1 MRFRQFNDI
10 FKNEKGLIFVSN
22 NGLVTMIN
30 TLIFD
35 PILEGKLR
43 SMKTYFKKALFLSI
57 LTLTTLWGQFA
68 SPVSLS
74 AKAESAARAGEVVN
88 IIVTAR
94 MDAEWKIYALRDQG
108 EGPIATRVVATGT
121 VVKTSGMVL
130 EDEPIEKYDDGFL
143 TNTRTHQGGAVF
155 TAPVLLKSDLAP
167 GTYDLSVNVLFQ
179 VCNAS
184 LCYPPKEEVLSV
196 SVTVEPGIA
205 RDDHTEMVTV
215 SSVFDES
222 GNISLDAAI
231 DEGFFSFVILAFSM
245 GLLALLTPCV
255 FPMIPI
261 TVSFFTHQGET
272 GKGKPI
278 NNAIIYTLGII
289 ATFSILGFILALTL
303 GASGANQLAANPW
316 VNIFIAALFIYFAL
330 SLFGMYEIELPS
342 ALRQYSLKQEG
353 RGGVVGTL
361 FMAVTFTL
369 TSFTCTVQFV
379 GLLLVA
385 ASQGQWFWPMIG
397 MVVFSAAFAFP
408 FFFLAL
414 FPQYLAKMPKSGS
427 WLNSVKVVM
436 GFLELAAAFKFISNT
451 DLVWGWG
458 FFSHNTVLAVW
469 AVLMLLTG
477 IYLLGKIQ
485 LPHDSPLAS
494 ISVPR
499 LMLSTA
505 FLTFGLYL
513 TSGLF
518 GQKIHGLIYSYLP
531 PIVEGESGAVRT
543 NGASMAEEFNW
554 YRNLDEG
561 LAEARATGKSVF
573 IDFTGYTC
581 TNCRWME
588 ANIFTKTEVKHR
600 FGEMI
605 LVQLY
610 TDGGPNHDENQQYE
624 IDRFGT
630 AALPFYVILSPND
643 DVITT
648 FPGMTRSLDDFLDFL
663 DKGLAG

>member
-1 MRFRQFNDI
+1 MNRFI
-10 FKNEKGLIFVSN
+10 KTVILIGLF
-22 NGLVTMIN
+22 
-30 TLIFD
+30 
-35 PILEGKLR
+35 
-43 SMKTYFKKALFLSI
+43 SI
-57 LTLTTLWGQFA
+57 SHLWGQFE
-68 SPVSLS
+68 SPVTLS
-74 AKAESAARAGEVVN
+74 AKAESSVRAGEVVN
-88 IIVTAR
+88 IIVKAE

-108 EGPIATRVVATGT
+108 EGPIATRVVVTGEIIEA
-121 VVKTSGMVL
+121 SGLVW
-130 EDEPIEKYDDGFL
+130 EDEPVKKYDDGFL
-143 TNTRTHQGGAVF
+143 TTTRTHQGGAIF
-155 TAPVLLKSDLAP
+155 KAPILVKSDLSP
-167 GTYDLSVNVLFQ
+167 GKYNLSVNVLFQ

-184 LCYPPKEEVLSV
+184 LCYPPKEEVLTIT
-196 SVTVEPGIA
+196 VTVEGGTA
-205 RDDHTEMVTV
+205 RDDRTDMVLVTD
-215 SSVFDES
+215 VFDDF
-222 GNISLDAAI
+222 GNINLDAAI

-278 NNAIIYTLGII
+278 TNAIIYTLGII
-289 ATFSILGFILALTL
+289 ATFSILGIILALTL

-330 SLFGMYEIELPS
+330 SLFGMYEIQLPS
-342 ALRQYSLKQEG
+342 VLRQYSLKQEG
-353 RGGVVGTL
+353 RGGVMGTL

-397 MVVFSAAFAFP
+397 MVVFSAAFALP

-485 LPHDSPLAS
+485 LPHDSPIAS

-531 PIVEGESGAVRT
+531 PIVESESGAVRT
-543 NGASMAEEFNW
+543 NGASIAEEFNW

-561 LAEARATGKSVF
+561 LAKARATGKSVF

-588 ANIFTKTEVKHR
+588 ANTFTKTEVKHR

-610 TDGGPNHDENQQYE
+610 TDGGPNHRENQQYE

-630 AALPFYVILSPND
+630 AALPFYVILSPD
-643 DVITT
+643 DDIITT

>member
-1 MRFRQFNDI
+1 MNRFI
-10 FKNEKGLIFVSN
+10 KTIILIGF
-22 NGLVTMIN
+22 
-30 TLIFD
+30 F
-35 PILEGKLR
+35 
-43 SMKTYFKKALFLSI
+43 SI
-57 LTLTTLWGQFA
+57 SHLWGQFE
-68 SPVSLS
+68 SPVTLS
-74 AKAESAARAGEVVN
+74 AKAESSVRAGEVVN
-88 IIVTAR
+88 IIVKAE

-108 EGPIATRVVATGT
+108 EGPIATRVVVTGEIIEA
-121 VVKTSGMVL
+121 SGLVW
-130 EDEPIEKYDDGFL
+130 EDEPVKKYDDGFL
-143 TNTRTHQGGAVF
+143 TTTRTHQGGAIF
-155 TAPVLLKSDLAP
+155 KAPILVKSDLSP
-167 GTYDLSVNVLFQ
+167 GKYNLSVNVLFQ

-184 LCYPPKEEVLSV
+184 LCYPPKEEVLTIT
-196 SVTVEPGIA
+196 VTVEGGTA
-205 RDDHTEMVTV
+205 RDDRTDMVLVTE
-215 SSVFDES
+215 VFDDF
-222 GNISLDAAI
+222 GNINLDAAI
-231 DEGFFSFVILAFSM
+231 DEGFFSFIILAFSM

-272 GKGKPI
+272 GEGKPI
-278 NNAIIYTLGII
+278 TNAIIYTLGII
-289 ATFSILGFILALTL
+289 ATFSILGIILALTL

-353 RGGVVGTL
+353 RGGVMGTL

-397 MVVFSAAFAFP
+397 MVVFSAAFALP

-414 FPQYLAKMPKSGS
+414 FPQYLAKMPKSGG

-485 LPHDSPLAS
+485 LPHDSPIAS

-531 PIVEGESGAVRT
+531 PIVESESGAVRT
-543 NGASMAEEFNW
+543 NGASIAEEFNW

-561 LAEARATGKSVF
+561 LVKARATGKSVF

-588 ANIFTKTEVKHR
+588 ANTFTKTEVKHR

-610 TDGGPNHDENQQYE
+610 TDGGPNHRENQQYE

-630 AALPFYVILSPND
+630 AALPFYVILSPD
-643 DVITT
+643 DDIITT

>member
-1 MRFRQFNDI
+1 MNRFI
-10 FKNEKGLIFVSN
+10 KTIILIGLF
-22 NGLVTMIN
+22 
-30 TLIFD
+30 
-35 PILEGKLR
+35 
-43 SMKTYFKKALFLSI
+43 SI
-57 LTLTTLWGQFA
+57 SHLWGQFE
-68 SPVSLS
+68 SPVTLS
-74 AKAESAARAGEVVN
+74 AKAESSVRAGEVVN
-88 IIVTAR
+88 IIVKAE

-108 EGPIATRVVATGT
+108 EGPIATRVVVTGEIIEA
-121 VVKTSGMVL
+121 SGLVR
-130 EDEPIEKYDDGFL
+130 EDEPVKKYDDGFL
-143 TNTRTHQGGAVF
+143 TTTRTHQGGAIF
-155 TAPVLLKSDLAP
+155 KAPILVKSDLSP
-167 GTYDLSVNVLFQ
+167 GKYNLSVNVLFQ

-184 LCYPPKEEVLSV
+184 LCYPPKEEVLTIT
-196 SVTVEPGIA
+196 VTVEGGTA
-205 RDDHTEMVTV
+205 RDDRTDMVLV
-215 SSVFDES
+215 ADVFDDF
-222 GNISLDAAI
+222 GNINLDAAI

-278 NNAIIYTLGII
+278 TNAIIYTLGII
-289 ATFSILGFILALTL
+289 ATFSIIGFILALTL

-353 RGGVVGTL
+353 RGGVMGTL

-397 MVVFSAAFAFP
+397 MVVFSAAFALP

-414 FPQYLAKMPKSGS
+414 FPQYLAKMPKSGA

-531 PIVEGESGAVRT
+531 PIVESESGAVRT
-543 NGASMAEEFNW
+543 NGASIAEEFNW

-561 LAEARATGKSVF
+561 LVKARATGKSVF

-588 ANIFTKTEVKHR
+588 ANTFTKTEVKHR

-610 TDGGPNHDENQQYE
+610 TDGGPNHRENQQYE

-630 AALPFYVILSPND
+630 AALPFYVILSPD
-643 DVITT
+643 DDIITT

>member
-1 MRFRQFNDI
+1 MNRFI
-10 FKNEKGLIFVSN
+10 KTIILIGLFTISH
-22 NGLVTMIN
+22 
-30 TLIFD
+30 
-35 PILEGKLR
+35 
-43 SMKTYFKKALFLSI
+43 
-57 LTLTTLWGQFA
+57 LWGQFE
-68 SPVSLS
+68 SPVTLS
-74 AKAESAARAGEVVN
+74 AKAESSVRAGEVVN
-88 IIVTAR
+88 IIVKAE

-108 EGPIATRVVATGT
+108 EGPIATRVVVTGEIIEA
-121 VVKTSGMVL
+121 SGLVW
-130 EDEPIEKYDDGFL
+130 EDEPVEKYDDGFL
-143 TNTRTHQGGAVF
+143 TTTRTHQGGAIF
-155 TAPVLLKSDLAP
+155 KAPILVKSDLSP
-167 GTYDLSVNVLFQ
+167 GKYNLSVNVLFQ

-184 LCYPPKEEVLSV
+184 LCYPPKEEVLTIT
-196 SVTVEPGIA
+196 VTVEGGTA
-205 RDDHTEMVTV
+205 RDDRTEMVLVTE
-215 SSVFDES
+215 VFDDF
-222 GNISLDAAI
+222 GNINLDAAI

-272 GKGKPI
+272 GEGKPI
-278 NNAIIYTLGII
+278 TNAIIYTLGII
-289 ATFSILGFILALTL
+289 ATFSILGIILALTL

-353 RGGVVGTL
+353 RGGVIGTL

-397 MVVFSAAFAFP
+397 MVVFSAAFALP

-531 PIVEGESGAVRT
+531 PIVESESGAVRT

-588 ANIFTKTEVKHR
+588 ANTFTKTEVKHR

-610 TDGGPNHDENQQYE
+610 TDGGPNHRENQQYE

>member
-1 MRFRQFNDI
+1 MNRFI
-10 FKNEKGLIFVSN
+10 KTIILIGLF
-22 NGLVTMIN
+22 
-30 TLIFD
+30 
-35 PILEGKLR
+35 
-43 SMKTYFKKALFLSI
+43 SI
-57 LTLTTLWGQFA
+57 SHLWGQFE
-68 SPVSLS
+68 SPVTLS
-74 AKAESAARAGEVVN
+74 AKAESSVRAGEVVN
-88 IIVTAR
+88 IIVKAE

-108 EGPIATRVVATGT
+108 EGPIATRVVVTGEIIEA
-121 VVKTSGMVL
+121 SGLVR
-130 EDEPIEKYDDGFL
+130 EDEPVKKYDDGFL
-143 TNTRTHQGGAVF
+143 TTTRTHQGGAIF
-155 TAPVLLKSDLAP
+155 KAPILVKSDLSP
-167 GTYDLSVNVLFQ
+167 GKYNLSVNVLFQ

-184 LCYPPKEEVLSV
+184 LCYPPKEEVLTIT
-196 SVTVEPGIA
+196 VTVEGGTA
-205 RDDHTEMVTV
+205 RDDRTDMVLV
-215 SSVFDES
+215 ADVFDDF
-222 GNISLDAAI
+222 GNINLDAAI

-278 NNAIIYTLGII
+278 TNAIIYTLGII
-289 ATFSILGFILALTL
+289 ATFSIIGFILALTL

-330 SLFGMYEIELPS
+330 SLFGMYEIQLPS
-342 ALRQYSLKQEG
+342 VLRQYSLKQEG
-353 RGGVVGTL
+353 RGGVMGTL

-397 MVVFSAAFAFP
+397 MVVFSAAFALP

-414 FPQYLAKMPKSGS
+414 FPQYLAKMPKSGG

-485 LPHDSPLAS
+485 LPHDSPVAS

-531 PIVEGESGAVRT
+531 PIVESESGAVRT
-543 NGASMAEEFNW
+543 NGASIAEEFNW

-561 LAEARATGKSVF
+561 LVKARATGKSVF

-588 ANIFTKTEVKHR
+588 ANTFTKTEVKHR

-610 TDGGPNHDENQQYE
+610 TDGGPNHRENQQYE

-630 AALPFYVILSPND
+630 AALPFYVILSPD
-643 DVITT
+643 DDIITT

>member
-1 MRFRQFNDI
+1 MNRFI
-10 FKNEKGLIFVSN
+10 KTVILIGLF
-22 NGLVTMIN
+22 
-30 TLIFD
+30 
-35 PILEGKLR
+35 
-43 SMKTYFKKALFLSI
+43 SI
-57 LTLTTLWGQFA
+57 SHLWGQFE
-68 SPVSLS
+68 SPVTLS
-74 AKAESAARAGEVVN
+74 AKAESSVRAGEVVN
-88 IIVTAR
+88 IIVKAE

-108 EGPIATRVVATGT
+108 EGPIATRVVVTGEIIEA
-121 VVKTSGMVL
+121 SGLVW
-130 EDEPIEKYDDGFL
+130 EDEPVEKYDDGFL
-143 TNTRTHQGGAVF
+143 TTTRTHQGGAIF
-155 TAPVLLKSDLAP
+155 KAPILVKSDLSP
-167 GTYDLSVNVLFQ
+167 GKYNLSVNVLFQ

-184 LCYPPKEEVLSV
+184 LCYPPKEEVLTIT
-196 SVTVEPGIA
+196 VTVEGGTA
-205 RDDHTEMVTV
+205 RDDRTDMVLVTD
-215 SSVFDES
+215 VFDDF
-222 GNISLDAAI
+222 GNINLDAAI

-272 GKGKPI
+272 GEGKPI
-278 NNAIIYTLGII
+278 TNAIIYTLGII
-289 ATFSILGFILALTL
+289 ATFSIIGFILALTL

-342 ALRQYSLKQEG
+342 VLRQYSLKQEG
-353 RGGVVGTL
+353 RGGVMGTL

-397 MVVFSAAFAFP
+397 MVVFSAAFALP

-414 FPQYLAKMPKSGS
+414 FPQYLAKMPKSGG

-485 LPHDSPLAS
+485 LPHDSPIAS

-531 PIVEGESGAVRT
+531 PIVESESGAVRT
-543 NGASMAEEFNW
+543 NGASIAEEFNW

-561 LAEARATGKSVF
+561 LVKARATGKSVF

-588 ANIFTKTEVKHR
+588 ANTFTKTEVKHR

-610 TDGGPNHDENQQYE
+610 TDGGPNHRENQQYE

-630 AALPFYVILSPND
+630 AALPFYVILSPD
-643 DVITT
+643 DDIITT

>member
-1 MRFRQFNDI
+1 
-10 FKNEKGLIFVSN
+10 
-22 NGLVTMIN
+22 MIN

-43 SMKTYFKKALFLSI
+43 SMKTYFKKTIFLCI

-88 IIVTAR
+88 IIVTAK
-94 MDAEWKIYALRDQG
+94 MDAEWKIYALRNQG

-272 GKGKPI
+272 GEGKPI

-342 ALRQYSLKQEG
+342 VLRQYSLKQEG

>member
-1 MRFRQFNDI
+1 
-10 FKNEKGLIFVSN
+10 
-22 NGLVTMIN
+22 
-30 TLIFD
+30 
-35 PILEGKLR
+35 
-43 SMKTYFKKALFLSI
+43 MKIIKIISI
-57 LTLTTLWGQFA
+57 LSLLALTNLWAQFE
-68 SPVSLS
+68 SPVTLS
-74 AKAESAARAGEVVN
+74 AKAENSARAGEVVN
-88 IIVTAR
+88 IIVSAE
-94 MDAEWKIYALRDQG
+94 MDAEWKVYALRDQG
-108 EGPIATRVVATGT
+108 EGPIATQVVVTGDI
-121 VVKTSGMVL
+121 VQEVGMVQ
-130 EDEPIEKYDDGFL
+130 EDEPIEKYDEGFL
-143 TNTRTHQGGAVF
+143 THTRTHQGGTTF
-155 TAPVLLKSDLAP
+155 NAPVLLKSDLAP
-167 GTYDLSVNVLFQ
+167 GSYDLSVHVLYQ

-184 LCYPPKEEVLSV
+184 LCYPPKEEILSV
-196 SVTVEPGIA
+196 AVTVDPGA
-205 RDDHTEMVTV
+205 VREDHTDMVLAAA
-215 SSVFDES
+215 VFDDW
-222 GNISLDAAI
+222 GNINLDKAI
-231 DEGFFSFVILAFSM
+231 EKGVVSFVILAFSM

-261 TVSFFTHQGET
+261 TVSFFTHQGEQ

-289 ATFSILGFILALTL
+289 ATFSILGLILALTL

-316 VNIFIAALFIYFAL
+316 VNIFIGALFIYFAL
-330 SLFGMYEIELPS
+330 SLFGMYEIQLPQK
-342 ALRQYSLKQEG
+342 LRQFSLEQEG

-361 FMAVTFTL
+361 FMAITFTL

-385 ASQGQWFWPMIG
+385 ASQGQWFWPLIG
-397 MVVFSAAFAFP
+397 MVIFSTAFATP

-436 GFLELAAAFKFISNT
+436 GFLEMAAAFKFISNT

-469 AVLMLLTG
+469 AVLMLMTG

-485 LPHDSPLAS
+485 LPHDSPIAS

-518 GQKIHGLIYSYLP
+518 GQRIHGLIYSYLP

-554 YRNLDEG
+554 YRDLDQG
-561 LAEARATGKSVF
+561 LAEAKATGKPVF

-610 TDGGPNHDENQQYE
+610 TDAGPNHRENQQYE

-630 AALPFYVILSPND
+630 AALPYYVILSPD
-643 DVITT
+643 DEVITT
-648 FPGMTRSLDDFLDFL
+648 FPGMSRDLDDFLDFL
-663 DKGLAG
+663 DNGLAG

>member
-1 MRFRQFNDI
+1 MNRFI
-10 FKNEKGLIFVSN
+10 KTIILIGLF
-22 NGLVTMIN
+22 
-30 TLIFD
+30 
-35 PILEGKLR
+35 
-43 SMKTYFKKALFLSI
+43 SI
-57 LTLTTLWGQFA
+57 SHLWGQFE
-68 SPVSLS
+68 SPVTLS
-74 AKAESAARAGEVVN
+74 AKAESSVRAGEVVN
-88 IIVTAR
+88 IIVKAE

-108 EGPIATRVVATGT
+108 EGPIATRVVVTGEIIEA
-121 VVKTSGMVL
+121 SGLVW
-130 EDEPIEKYDDGFL
+130 EDEPVKKYDDGFL
-143 TNTRTHQGGAVF
+143 TTTRTHQGGAIF
-155 TAPVLLKSDLAP
+155 KAPILVKSDLSP
-167 GTYDLSVNVLFQ
+167 GKYNLSVNVLFQ

-184 LCYPPKEEVLSV
+184 LCYPPKEEVLTIT
-196 SVTVEPGIA
+196 VTVEGGTA
-205 RDDHTEMVTV
+205 RDDRTDMVLVTD
-215 SSVFDES
+215 VFDDF
-222 GNISLDAAI
+222 GNINLDAAI

-272 GKGKPI
+272 GEGKPI
-278 NNAIIYTLGII
+278 TNAIIYTLGII
-289 ATFSILGFILALTL
+289 ATFSIIGFILALTL

-330 SLFGMYEIELPS
+330 SLFGMYEIQLPS
-342 ALRQYSLKQEG
+342 VLRQYSLKQEG
-353 RGGVVGTL
+353 RGGVMGTL

-397 MVVFSAAFAFP
+397 MVVFSAAFALP

-414 FPQYLAKMPKSGS
+414 FPQYLAKMPKSGG

-485 LPHDSPLAS
+485 LPHDSPIAS

-531 PIVEGESGAVRT
+531 PIVESESGAVRT
-543 NGASMAEEFNW
+543 NGASIAEEFNW

-561 LAEARATGKSVF
+561 LVKARATGKSVF

-588 ANIFTKTEVKHR
+588 ANTFTKTEVKHR

-610 TDGGPNHDENQQYE
+610 TDGGPNHRENQQYE

-630 AALPFYVILSPND
+630 AALPFYVILSPD
-643 DVITT
+643 DDIITT

>member
-1 MRFRQFNDI
+1 MNRFI
-10 FKNEKGLIFVSN
+10 KTVILIGLF
-22 NGLVTMIN
+22 
-30 TLIFD
+30 
-35 PILEGKLR
+35 
-43 SMKTYFKKALFLSI
+43 SI
-57 LTLTTLWGQFA
+57 SHLWGQFE
-68 SPVSLS
+68 SPVTLS
-74 AKAESAARAGEVVN
+74 AKAESSVRAGEVVN
-88 IIVTAR
+88 IIVKAE

-108 EGPIATRVVATGT
+108 EGPIATRVVVTGEIIEA
-121 VVKTSGMVL
+121 SGLVW
-130 EDEPIEKYDDGFL
+130 EDEPVEKYDDGFL
-143 TNTRTHQGGAVF
+143 TTTRTHQGGAIF
-155 TAPVLLKSDLAP
+155 KAPILVKSDLSP
-167 GTYDLSVNVLFQ
+167 GKYNLSVNVLFQ

-184 LCYPPKEEVLSV
+184 LCYPPKEEVLTIT
-196 SVTVEPGIA
+196 VTVEGGTA
-205 RDDHTEMVTV
+205 RDDRTDMVLVTD
-215 SSVFDES
+215 VFDDF
-222 GNISLDAAI
+222 GNINLDAAI

-278 NNAIIYTLGII
+278 TNAIIYTLGII
-289 ATFSILGFILALTL
+289 ATFSIIGFILALTL

-353 RGGVVGTL
+353 RGGVMGTL

-397 MVVFSAAFAFP
+397 MVVFSAAFALP

-531 PIVEGESGAVRT
+531 PIVESESGAVRT
-543 NGASMAEEFNW
+543 NGASIAEEFNW

-561 LAEARATGKSVF
+561 LAKARATGKSVF

-588 ANIFTKTEVKHR
+588 ANTFTKTEVKHR

-610 TDGGPNHDENQQYE
+610 TDGGPNHRENQQYE

-630 AALPFYVILSPND
+630 AALPFYVILSPD
-643 DVITT
+643 DDIITT

>member
-1 MRFRQFNDI
+1 
-10 FKNEKGLIFVSN
+10 
-22 NGLVTMIN
+22 MIN

-43 SMKTYFKKALFLSI
+43 SMKTYFKKTIFLCI

-88 IIVTAR
+88 IIVTAK
-94 MDAEWKIYALRDQG
+94 MDAEWKIYALRNQG

-272 GKGKPI
+272 GEGKPI

-342 ALRQYSLKQEG
+342 VLRQYSLKQEG

-610 TDGGPNHDENQQYE
+610 TDGGPNHGENQQYE

>member
-1 MRFRQFNDI
+1 MNRFI
-10 FKNEKGLIFVSN
+10 KTIILIGLF
-22 NGLVTMIN
+22 
-30 TLIFD
+30 
-35 PILEGKLR
+35 
-43 SMKTYFKKALFLSI
+43 SI
-57 LTLTTLWGQFA
+57 SHLWGQFE
-68 SPVSLS
+68 SPVTLS
-74 AKAESAARAGEVVN
+74 AKAESSVRAGEVVN
-88 IIVTAR
+88 IIVKAE

-108 EGPIATRVVATGT
+108 EGPIATRVVVTGEIIEA
-121 VVKTSGMVL
+121 SGLVW
-130 EDEPIEKYDDGFL
+130 EDEPVKKYDDGFL
-143 TNTRTHQGGAVF
+143 TTTRTHQGGAIF
-155 TAPVLLKSDLAP
+155 KAPILVKSDLSP
-167 GTYDLSVNVLFQ
+167 GKYNLSVNVLFQ

-184 LCYPPKEEVLSV
+184 LCYPPKEEVLTIT
-196 SVTVEPGIA
+196 VTVEGGTA
-205 RDDHTEMVTV
+205 RDDRTDMVLV
-215 SSVFDES
+215 ADVFDDF
-222 GNISLDAAI
+222 GNINLDAAI

-272 GKGKPI
+272 GEGKPI
-278 NNAIIYTLGII
+278 TNAIIYTLGII
-289 ATFSILGFILALTL
+289 ATFSIIGFILALTL

-330 SLFGMYEIELPS
+330 SLFGMYEIQLPS
-342 ALRQYSLKQEG
+342 VLRQYSLKQEG
-353 RGGVVGTL
+353 RGGVMGTL

-397 MVVFSAAFAFP
+397 MVVFSAAFALP

-414 FPQYLAKMPKSGS
+414 FPQYLAKMPKSGG

-485 LPHDSPLAS
+485 LPHDSPIAS

-499 LMLSTA
+499 LMLSTV

-531 PIVEGESGAVRT
+531 PIVESESGAVRT
-543 NGASMAEEFNW
+543 NGASIAEEFNW

-561 LAEARATGKSVF
+561 LVKARATGKSVF

-588 ANIFTKTEVKHR
+588 ANTFTKTEVKHR

-610 TDGGPNHDENQQYE
+610 TDGGPNHRENQQYE

-630 AALPFYVILSPND
+630 AALPFYVILSPD
-643 DVITT
+643 DDIITT

>member
-1 MRFRQFNDI
+1 MNRFI
-10 FKNEKGLIFVSN
+10 KTIILIGLF
-22 NGLVTMIN
+22 
-30 TLIFD
+30 
-35 PILEGKLR
+35 
-43 SMKTYFKKALFLSI
+43 SI
-57 LTLTTLWGQFA
+57 SHLWGQFE
-68 SPVSLS
+68 SPVTLS
-74 AKAESAARAGEVVN
+74 AKAESSVRAGEVVN
-88 IIVTAR
+88 IIVKAE

-108 EGPIATRVVATGT
+108 EGPIATRVVVTGEIIEA
-121 VVKTSGMVL
+121 SGLVR
-130 EDEPIEKYDDGFL
+130 EDEPVKKYDDGFL
-143 TNTRTHQGGAVF
+143 TTTRTHQGGAIF
-155 TAPVLLKSDLAP
+155 KAPILVKSDLSP
-167 GTYDLSVNVLFQ
+167 GKYNLSVNVLFQ

-184 LCYPPKEEVLSV
+184 LCYPPKEEVLTIT
-196 SVTVEPGIA
+196 VTVEGGTA
-205 RDDHTEMVTV
+205 RDDRTDMVLV
-215 SSVFDES
+215 ADVFDDF
-222 GNISLDAAI
+222 GNINLDAAI

-272 GKGKPI
+272 GEGKPI
-278 NNAIIYTLGII
+278 TNAIIYTLGII
-289 ATFSILGFILALTL
+289 ATFSIIGFILALTL

-353 RGGVVGTL
+353 RGGVMGTL

-397 MVVFSAAFAFP
+397 MVVFSAAFALP

-414 FPQYLAKMPKSGS
+414 FPQYLAKMPKSGG

-485 LPHDSPLAS
+485 LPHDSPVAS

-499 LMLSTA
+499 LMLSTV

-531 PIVEGESGAVRT
+531 PIVESESGAVRT
-543 NGASMAEEFNW
+543 NGASIAEEFNW

-561 LAEARATGKSVF
+561 LVKARATGKSVF

-588 ANIFTKTEVKHR
+588 ANTFTKTEVKHR

-610 TDGGPNHDENQQYE
+610 TDGGPNHRENQQYE

-630 AALPFYVILSPND
+630 AALPFYVILSPD
-643 DVITT
+643 DDIITT

>member
-1 MRFRQFNDI
+1 MNRFI
-10 FKNEKGLIFVSN
+10 KTIILIGLF
-22 NGLVTMIN
+22 
-30 TLIFD
+30 
-35 PILEGKLR
+35 
-43 SMKTYFKKALFLSI
+43 SI
-57 LTLTTLWGQFA
+57 SHLWGQFE
-68 SPVSLS
+68 SPVTLS
-74 AKAESAARAGEVVN
+74 AKAESSVRAGEVVN
-88 IIVTAR
+88 IIVKAE

-108 EGPIATRVVATGT
+108 EGPIATRVVVTGEIIEA
-121 VVKTSGMVL
+121 SGLVW
-130 EDEPIEKYDDGFL
+130 EDEPVEKYDDGFL
-143 TNTRTHQGGAVF
+143 TTTRTHQGGAIF
-155 TAPVLLKSDLAP
+155 KAPILVKSDLSP
-167 GTYDLSVNVLFQ
+167 GKYNLSVNVLFQ

-184 LCYPPKEEVLSV
+184 LCYPPKEEVLTIT
-196 SVTVEPGIA
+196 VTVEGGTA
-205 RDDHTEMVTV
+205 RDDRTDMVLVTD
-215 SSVFDES
+215 VFDDF
-222 GNISLDAAI
+222 GNINLDAAI

-278 NNAIIYTLGII
+278 TNAIIYTLGII
-289 ATFSILGFILALTL
+289 ATFSIIGFILALTL

-330 SLFGMYEIELPS
+330 SLFGMYEIQLPS
-342 ALRQYSLKQEG
+342 VLRQYSLKQEG
-353 RGGVVGTL
+353 RGGVMGTL

-397 MVVFSAAFAFP
+397 MVVFSAAFALP

-414 FPQYLAKMPKSGS
+414 FPQYLAKMPKSGG

-485 LPHDSPLAS
+485 LPHDSPIAS

-531 PIVEGESGAVRT
+531 PIVESESGAVRT
-543 NGASMAEEFNW
+543 NGASIAEEFNW

-561 LAEARATGKSVF
+561 LAKARATGKSVF

-588 ANIFTKTEVKHR
+588 ANTFTKTEVKHR

-610 TDGGPNHDENQQYE
+610 TDGGPNHRENQQYE

-630 AALPFYVILSPND
+630 AALPFYVILSPD
-643 DVITT
+643 DDIITT

>member
-1 MRFRQFNDI
+1 MNRFI
-10 FKNEKGLIFVSN
+10 KTIILIGF
-22 NGLVTMIN
+22 
-30 TLIFD
+30 F
-35 PILEGKLR
+35 
-43 SMKTYFKKALFLSI
+43 SI
-57 LTLTTLWGQFA
+57 SHLWGQFE
-68 SPVSLS
+68 SPVTLS
-74 AKAESAARAGEVVN
+74 AKAESSVRAGEVVN
-88 IIVTAR
+88 IIVTAE

-108 EGPIATRVVATGT
+108 EGPIATRVVVTGEIIEA
-121 VVKTSGMVL
+121 SGLVW
-130 EDEPIEKYDDGFL
+130 EDEPVEKYDDGFL
-143 TNTRTHQGGAVF
+143 TRTRTHQGGAIF
-155 TAPVLLKSDLAP
+155 KAPILVKSDLSP
-167 GTYDLSVNVLFQ
+167 GKYNLSVNVLFQ

-184 LCYPPKEEVLSV
+184 LCYPPKEEVLTIT
-196 SVTVEPGIA
+196 VTVEGGTA
-205 RDDHTEMVTV
+205 RDDRTDMVLVTE
-215 SSVFDES
+215 VFDDF
-222 GNISLDAAI
+222 GNINLDAAI

-272 GKGKPI
+272 GEGKPI
-278 NNAIIYTLGII
+278 TNAIIYTLGII
-289 ATFSILGFILALTL
+289 ATFSILGIILALTL

-330 SLFGMYEIELPS
+330 SLFGMYEIQLPS

-353 RGGVVGTL
+353 RGGVMGTL

-397 MVVFSAAFAFP
+397 MVVFSAAFALP

-531 PIVEGESGAVRT
+531 PIVESESGAVRM
-543 NGASMAEEFNW
+543 NG
-554 YRNLDEG
+554 RG
-561 LAEARATGKSVF
+561 
-573 IDFTGYTC
+573 I
-581 TNCRWME
+581 
-588 ANIFTKTEVKHR
+588 
-600 FGEMI
+600 
-605 LVQLY
+605 
-610 TDGGPNHDENQQYE
+610 
-624 IDRFGT
+624 
-630 AALPFYVILSPND
+630 
-643 DVITT
+643 
-648 FPGMTRSLDDFLDFL
+648 
-663 DKGLAG
+663 

>member
-1 MRFRQFNDI
+1 MNRFI
-10 FKNEKGLIFVSN
+10 KTVILIGLF
-22 NGLVTMIN
+22 
-30 TLIFD
+30 
-35 PILEGKLR
+35 
-43 SMKTYFKKALFLSI
+43 SI
-57 LTLTTLWGQFA
+57 SHLWGQFE
-68 SPVSLS
+68 SPVTLS
-74 AKAESAARAGEVVN
+74 AKAESSVRAGEVVN
-88 IIVTAR
+88 IIVKAE

-108 EGPIATRVVATGT
+108 EGPIATRVVVTGEIIEA
-121 VVKTSGMVL
+121 SGLVW
-130 EDEPIEKYDDGFL
+130 EDEPVEKYDDGFL
-143 TNTRTHQGGAVF
+143 TTTRTHQGGAIF
-155 TAPVLLKSDLAP
+155 KAPILVKSDLSP
-167 GTYDLSVNVLFQ
+167 GKYNLSVNVLFQ

-184 LCYPPKEEVLSV
+184 LCYPPKEEVLTIT
-196 SVTVEPGIA
+196 VTVEGGTA
-205 RDDHTEMVTV
+205 RDDRTDMVLV
-215 SSVFDES
+215 ADVFDDF
-222 GNISLDAAI
+222 GNINLDAAI

-278 NNAIIYTLGII
+278 TNAIIYTLGII
-289 ATFSILGFILALTL
+289 ATFSIIGFILALTL

-353 RGGVVGTL
+353 RGGVMGTL

-397 MVVFSAAFAFP
+397 MVVFSAAFALP

-531 PIVEGESGAVRT
+531 PIVESESGAVRT
-543 NGASMAEEFNW
+543 NGASIAEEFNW

-561 LAEARATGKSVF
+561 LAKARATGKSVF

-588 ANIFTKTEVKHR
+588 ANTFTKTEVKHR

-610 TDGGPNHDENQQYE
+610 TDGGPNHRENQQYE

-630 AALPFYVILSPND
+630 AALPFYVILSPD
-643 DVITT
+643 DDIITT

>member
-1 MRFRQFNDI
+1 MNRFI
-10 FKNEKGLIFVSN
+10 KTVILIGLF
-22 NGLVTMIN
+22 
-30 TLIFD
+30 
-35 PILEGKLR
+35 
-43 SMKTYFKKALFLSI
+43 SI
-57 LTLTTLWGQFA
+57 SHLWGQFE
-68 SPVSLS
+68 SPVTLS
-74 AKAESAARAGEVVN
+74 AKAESSVRAGEVVN
-88 IIVTAR
+88 IIVKAE

-108 EGPIATRVVATGT
+108 EGPIATRVVVTGEIIEA
-121 VVKTSGMVL
+121 SGLVW
-130 EDEPIEKYDDGFL
+130 EDEPVEKYDDGFL
-143 TNTRTHQGGAVF
+143 TTTRTHQGGAIF
-155 TAPVLLKSDLAP
+155 KAPILVKSDLSP
-167 GTYDLSVNVLFQ
+167 GKYNLSVNVLFQ

-184 LCYPPKEEVLSV
+184 LCYPPKEEVLTIT
-196 SVTVEPGIA
+196 VTVEGGTA
-205 RDDHTEMVTV
+205 RDDRTDMVLVTD
-215 SSVFDES
+215 VFDDF
-222 GNISLDAAI
+222 GNINLDAAI

-272 GKGKPI
+272 GEGKPI
-278 NNAIIYTLGII
+278 TNAIIYTLGII
-289 ATFSILGFILALTL
+289 ATFSIIGFILALTL

-342 ALRQYSLKQEG
+342 VLRQYSLKQEG
-353 RGGVVGTL
+353 RGGVMGTL

-397 MVVFSAAFAFP
+397 MVVFSAAFALP

-531 PIVEGESGAVRT
+531 PIVESESGAVRT
-543 NGASMAEEFNW
+543 NGASIAEEFNW

-561 LAEARATGKSVF
+561 LVKARATGKSVF

-588 ANIFTKTEVKHR
+588 ANTFTKTEVKHR

-610 TDGGPNHDENQQYE
+610 TDGGPNHRENQQYE

-630 AALPFYVILSPND
+630 AALPFYVILSPD
-643 DVITT
+643 DDIITT

>member
-1 MRFRQFNDI
+1 MNRFI
-10 FKNEKGLIFVSN
+10 KTVILIGLF
-22 NGLVTMIN
+22 
-30 TLIFD
+30 
-35 PILEGKLR
+35 
-43 SMKTYFKKALFLSI
+43 SI
-57 LTLTTLWGQFA
+57 SHLWGQFE
-68 SPVSLS
+68 SPVTLS
-74 AKAESAARAGEVVN
+74 AKAESSVRAGEVVN
-88 IIVTAR
+88 IIVKAE

-108 EGPIATRVVATGT
+108 EGPIATRVVVTGEIIEA
-121 VVKTSGMVL
+121 SGLVR
-130 EDEPIEKYDDGFL
+130 EDEPVKKYDDGFL
-143 TNTRTHQGGAVF
+143 TTTRTHQGGAIF
-155 TAPVLLKSDLAP
+155 KAPILVKSDLSP
-167 GTYDLSVNVLFQ
+167 GKYNLSVNVLFQ

-184 LCYPPKEEVLSV
+184 LCYPPKEEVLTIT
-196 SVTVEPGIA
+196 VTVEGGTA
-205 RDDHTEMVTV
+205 RDDRTDMVLVTE
-215 SSVFDES
+215 VFDDF
-222 GNISLDAAI
+222 GNINLDAAI

-278 NNAIIYTLGII
+278 TNAIIYTLGII
-289 ATFSILGFILALTL
+289 ATFSILGIILALTL

-353 RGGVVGTL
+353 RGGVMGTL

-397 MVVFSAAFAFP
+397 MVVFSAAFALP

-414 FPQYLAKMPKSGS
+414 FPQYLAKMPKSGA

-531 PIVEGESGAVRT
+531 PIVESESGAVRT
-543 NGASMAEEFNW
+543 NGASIAEEFNW

-588 ANIFTKTEVKHR
+588 ANTFTKSEVKHR

-610 TDGGPNHDENQQYE
+610 TDGGPNHRENQQYE

-630 AALPFYVILSPND
+630 AALPFYVILSPD
-643 DVITT
+643 DDIITT